1 MRSGITRKWRRK
13 SRALHS
19 NSDVCGGRERERER
33 ERGGGGSETS
43 AGPADLSSRKQQAF
57 GLKKLRPSWL
67 RKLLLL
73 RKYVILELL
82 SEKVVQGN
90 IRAVAK

>member
-19 NSDVCGGRERERER
+19 NSDVCGRER
-33 ERGGGGSETS
+33 GSETS
-43 AGPADLSSRKQQAF
+43 AGPADLSSGKQQAF

-67 RKLLLL
+67 RKRLLL

-82 SEKVVQGN
+82 SEKVVKGN